1 VPGSHQPFPDRW
13 DYGWHVHVGAGD
25 LVAGSL
31 PSLETSSSNFGLSA
45 ISFLMA
51 YLFVLGSP
59 IDRENFLGQEII
71 SQANAFIPQIVIGL
85 WRFSR
90 EEF

>member
-1 VPGSHQPFPDRW
+1 
-13 DYGWHVHVGAGD
+13 
-25 LVAGSL
+25 
-31 PSLETSSSNFGLSA
+31 
-45 ISFLMA
+45 MA

-59 IDRENFLGQEII
+59 IYLENFLGQEII
-71 SQANAFIPQIVIGL
+71 AQANAFIPQIVIGL

>member
-1 VPGSHQPFPDRW
+1 VPGSHQPLPDRW

-59 IDRENFLGQEII
+59 IDRENFLGITLLSKRYFGKTNTPIRSVSILED
-71 SQANAFIPQIVIGL
+71 FG
-85 WRFSR
+85 
-90 EEF
+90 